1 MERLSTD
8 SLLFFVLLPN
18 HTFAK
23 NPPMA
28 QEEKEEVYE
37 VLIQQSVAVLIDGNN
52 VEMSV
57 HTMMNR
63 DNAMVSYDTLIPRLL
78 DDRALNRLIYFR
90 EGQSIS
96 HKLAERL
103 HRNFHGSVVPCHKS
117 ADIPLTIKA
126 TQLSP
131 KVDTIIIISGDS
143 DFIDLVKHLKGQGV
157 RVEIAGVSHSTS
169 SMLREAA
176 DYFHPILKED
186 CFVFS
191 A

>member
-1 MERLSTD
+1 ME
-8 SLLFFVLLPN
+8 
-18 HTFAK
+18 
-23 NPPMA
+23 
-28 QEEKEEVYE
+28 QEEVYE

-63 DNAMVSYDTLIPRLL
+63 DDAMVSYDTLVPRLL

-126 TQLSP
+126 TQLAP
-131 KVDTIIIISGDS
+131 KVDTIIIVSGDS
-143 DFIDLVKHLKGQGV
+143 DFFDLVRHLKGQGV
-157 RVEIAGVSHSTS
+157 RVEIAGVKHSTS
-169 SMLREAA
+169 SMLREEA
-176 DYFHPILKED
+176 DYFHPILKDD

-191 A
+191 S